1 MIVPWKHFDIGF
13 EEHKVMQF
21 SRNDKRDSV
30 LDVEVATSV
39 FCYNMEKQFEFRDLF
54 YIHFKIQS
62 SPNKQENKMDW

>member
-1 MIVPWKHFDIGF
+1 
-13 EEHKVMQF
+13 MQF